1 MAQRTNKTFICSVV
15 FLDIVEYS
23 KRPVEEQII
32 SKNLF
37 NSLLSNAIRDIAIN
51 DRIILD
57 TGDGAAIGFL
67 GDPEDALFVAMT
79 LCEGAAKSQ
88 QTSSPQF
95 SIRIG
100 INLGPI
106 KLVKDINGQDNLIG
120 DGINIAQRIMSF
132 AEPGQLMVSRSY
144 YDVISC
150 LSQEY
155 AQLFHYQGLRSD
167 KHIREHEVY
176 SVEYFGKNNI
186 ETTDIPVGQNIIEL
200 SGKDAMGQ
208 QSLSYAERLAAI
220 RKIRASSQ
228 TLPQPTIH
236 WWNNKK
242 LLYGAL
248 PLAVITILIF
258 SFVLRSSKVPE
269 VNRKTVTPSITNEQL
284 QPQPTVTTPLPDNAS
299 SVPAS
304 QPVLI
309 RLGITP
315 WSEVYVD
322 GKKQGISPPLSSLH
336 VTPGKHKIEIK
347 NTTFAT
353 YTKTI
358 DPKPGSSVKIK
369 HKFK

>member
-23 KRPVEEQII
+23 KKPVEEQIK

-120 DGINIAQRIMSF
+120 DGINLAQRVMSF

-167 KHIREHEVY
+167 KHIREHAVY

-186 ETTDIPVGQNIIEL
+186 GTTDGQNIIES
-200 SGKDAMGQ
+200 SGKDAVGQ
-208 QSLSYAERLAAI
+208 QSLPYAERLAAI

-236 WWNNKK
+236 RWNNKE
-242 LLYGAL
+242 LLYGAV

-258 SFVLRSSKVPE
+258 LFVLRSSKVSE

-284 QPQPTVTTPLPDNAS
+284 KPQPTVTTPAPDKAS

-315 WSEVYVD
+315 WGEVHVD
-322 GKKQGISPPLSSLH
+322 GKKQGVSPPLSVLH

-358 DPKPGSSVKIK
+358 DLKPGSSVKIK
-369 HKFK
+369 HKFQ

>member
-1 MAQRTNKTFICSVV
+1 V
-15 FLDIVEYS
+15 
-23 KRPVEEQII
+23 
-32 SKNLF
+32 LF
-37 NSLLSNAIRDIAIN
+37 RS
-51 DRIILD
+51 
-57 TGDGAAIGFL
+57 
-67 GDPEDALFVAMT
+67 
-79 LCEGAAKSQ
+79 
-88 QTSSPQF
+88 
-95 SIRIG
+95 
-100 INLGPI
+100 
-106 KLVKDINGQDNLIG
+106 KDINGQDNLIG
-120 DGINIAQRIMSF
+120 DGINLAQRVMSF

-167 KHIREHEVY
+167 KHIREHAVY

-186 ETTDIPVGQNIIEL
+186 GTTDGQNIIES

-228 TLPQPTIH
+228 ALPQPTIH

-242 LLYGAL
+242 LLYGGV

-284 QPQPTVTTPLPDNAS
+284 QPQSSVATPLPDKDS

-315 WSEVYVD
+315 WGEVYVD
-322 GKKQGISPPLSSLH
+322 GKKQGVSPPLSVLH

-347 NTTFAT
+347 NTSFAT

-358 DPKPGSSVKIK
+358 DLKPGSSVKIK